1 AGSKRSL
8 GIWKRVPPSERGG
21 EKKREG
27 AVPQQEP
34 AKEDKDKLQ
43 GTWRLASAEN
53 DGLRI
58 GEGRE
63 EIKDDRLLIEKS
75 SITFACVAGSPF
87 TKPESIKAVADFS
100 LDTKQPSKVIV
111 LRWKKSLTGKEDF
124 TQKAIYAVEGD
135 TLKLCLYLYDEN
147 EKNPP
152 TDFSANAGSK
162 RAFWTFKREPAP
174 GKAGQDDR
182 KPTAGKRV
190 EPAVKQGKE
199 EDKGTRTAWG
209 QE

>member
-1 AGSKRSL
+1 
-8 GIWKRVPPSERGG
+8 
-21 EKKREG
+21 
-27 AVPQQEP
+27 
-34 AKEDKDKLQ
+34 DKLQ

-75 SITFACVAGSPF
+75 SLTFSFVARSPF
-87 TKPESIKAVADFS
+87 TKPETIKAVADFS

-162 RAFWTFKREPAP
+162 QALWTFKREPASD
-174 GKAGQDDR
+174 KKDE
-182 KPTAGKRV
+182 KP
-190 EPAVKQGKE
+190 KQGE
-199 EDKGTRTAWG
+199 EKKGDKS
-209 QE
+209 Q